1 MLKKQEH
8 DVITHQQELFRII
21 RDEKILKYF
30 DSKNYGYILKFLR
43 KGPMTKD
50 DLEIAFKE
58 EDEEKSTTSLYRY
71 LQQLGKAGLVIQG
84 GKRISTDEEG
94 QTRVQTLFMRT
105 SKIFFID
112 IALDPTDREKIN
124 NIVRTIKFLLEQRAS
139 NKICSEVALNALITK
154 LHQRRQEVLEETL
167 TAINGS
173 NLDLFA
179 ALNWLDAFNVL
190 DIAFWVVL
198 LTEGSVWQKDLATC
212 FTEK

>member
-1 MLKKQEH
+1 MSKTQEH
-8 DVITHQQELFRII
+8 DVITHQQDPFRII

-30 DSKNYGYILKFLR
+30 DSKNYSLILKFLR

-58 EDEEKSTTSLYRY
+58 ADEEKSTTSLYRY

-94 QTRVQTLFMRT
+94 HTRVQTLFLRT

-112 IALDPTDREKIN
+112 IALDTKDREKTH
-124 NIVRTIKFLLEQRAS
+124 NIVRTIKFLLGQRSS
-139 NKICSEVALNALITK
+139 NKTCSEGALNALITK

-167 TAINGS
+167 TTINGS
-173 NLDLFA
+173 SLDFFA
-179 ALNWLDAFNVL
+179 TLDWQDAFNVL
-190 DIAFWVVL
+190 DIAFWVIL
-198 LTEGSVWQKDLATC
+198 ITEGSVWQEDLATC